1 MPHRLPKNA
10 PVQAL
15 PVKMQAFSFMLTRA
29 FVWLISIV
37 FTLFVGATSIW
48 LLLTLWV
55 QALWR
60 CGDKGIYG
68 VLGVFGDESDGIF
81 YHTGGV

>member
-10 PVQAL
+10 LVQAL
-15 PVKMQAFSFMLTRA
+15 PVKVQAFSFMLTRA
-29 FVWLISIV
+29 FVWLILIV

-55 QALWR
+55 QAL
-60 CGDKGIYG
+60 
-68 VLGVFGDESDGIF
+68 
-81 YHTGGV
+81 